1 MMSHSVSSLF
11 AGVALTMLA
20 TACAGPTTQAG
31 SAVLPGMWHGSFT
44 HPGADYTSPSGAD
57 LTLQV
62 RDDSTYT
69 LKWGAR
75 AESTGSIATRG
86 NRIVLNDSSGSQI
99 TLMHAGDTLYGVMKD
114 TATGRAATMNLAKDE
129 SVAPQVAE
137 TGLSAGTGLV
147 RAVDAGT
154 NTLVLETRSG
164 AQRVHVARAATI
176 RDDHDDAL
184 ALGEIRPG
192 DAVAYEVASGDAT
205 VLHVARQFWALP
217 SEG

>member
-1 MMSHSVSSLF
+1 
-11 AGVALTMLA
+11 
-20 TACAGPTTQAG
+20 
-31 SAVLPGMWHGSFT
+31 
-44 HPGADYTSPSGAD
+44 
-57 LTLQV
+57 
-62 RDDSTYT
+62 
-69 LKWGAR
+69 
-75 AESTGSIATRG
+75 
-86 NRIVLNDSSGSQI
+86 
-99 TLMHAGDTLYGVMKD
+99 MHAGDTLYGVMKD

-129 SVAPQVAE
+129 SVAPQVAA

-176 RDDHDDAL
+176 RDEHDDAL

-192 DAVAYEVASGDAT
+192 DAVAYEVASGAAAE
-205 VLHVARQFWALP
+205 LHVARQFWAIP